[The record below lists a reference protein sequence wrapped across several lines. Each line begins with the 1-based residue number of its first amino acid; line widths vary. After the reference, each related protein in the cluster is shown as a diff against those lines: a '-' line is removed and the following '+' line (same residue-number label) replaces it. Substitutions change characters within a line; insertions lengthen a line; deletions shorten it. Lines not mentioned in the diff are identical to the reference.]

1 MAVKKKR
8 KFVQRLQ
15 HIVRFDVGFDARNEH
30 RNTSKPLIN
39 FVQAGSISDK
49 KLLVGDLI
57 LSINNIEIK
66 TIGDLD
72 FETNKID
79 WGNEVLFEVK
89 RSNKIEKVKI
99 KTISFHNFQKNSI
112 NWPCHVKVK
121 NNLVLIEKNAFEY
134 PDFDN
139 SVEDGDILLSID
151 SEKISSEFDFGKI
164 TSKYKP
170 GNNVEF
176 KIKKKQLG
184 EIKVKLKL
192 INAVQAVA
200 ISKKSIDDHYLKKA
214 GSLLFKEWVLT
225 DYGRNHDDWNK
236 RKEDIMKLET
246 IAERFSDARYTYN
259 SDYIKDWKNKDA
271 KLLTSL
277 LKPEYKDINF
287 KLNFFS
293 LIFNSKII
301 SKLRSLNLKKE
312 CCYSYI
318 LTGKAV
324 GGDWV
329 KDVPANIKNFEKLIS
344 VKDKKKEVFVDE
356 ISEASLNFFFNEMVD
371 KKKNIFIKYESD
383 KKFWKF
389 SNKKKAELS
398 TESARGFAD
407 IAKNLEY
414 WFESKYKFNKA
425 KVKLAVDDFCK
436 SFFLEYPDFNIER
449 IKEIKKLDL
458 QDEPE
463 DDGYDYDSDY
473 QDKIYISTSVNKKK
487 IAGKESFVV
496 KLNNLPNEEEIENHI
511 IRGQKIYLKI
521 YIYDVTD
528 LDEDK
533 YFKTLD
539 NGEDTEQYFLNNSH
553 VVKTED
559 LSWSEG
565 NGILVQT
572 KELESYGSH
581 PSELAFPYSKLQI
594 PKYGKRKLSFRTFIC
609 TDNQK
614 FDENN
619 GRFISNDK
627 PNFRAEEYFLDSY
640 SDGFDEY
647 NDYTDIL
654 SYSSSEIEVEYKQ
667 PGYLEINRRKYNDL
681 KIALSL
687 ALNQDDKNNQKAN
700 LEKIKDSVRYGD
712 YASVKYGD
720 YAVEGK
726 IHKILSLKR
735 NYEKSLNE
743 KLNLDNILKD
753 LKKNSVIHERYEI
766 IDFLLNLATQ
776 DETFNSKENK
786 FIDKVSK
793 ELELNKEKYQEI
805 KKQKTSSVKFVD
817 FGEGVE
823 ESVFGIDKDMTK
835 DEKLKILRKEY
846 SRWNALTN
854 NTDKMIR
861 ERAKEMRD
869 LAASLRSQY
878 NK

>member
-1 MAVKKKR
+1 MAVKKKK

-15 HIVRFDVGFDARNEH
+15 HIVRFDIGFDARNDQ
-30 RNTSKPLIN
+30 RDISKPLIN
-39 FVQAGSISDK
+39 YVQAGSISDK

-89 RSNKIEKVKI
+89 RSNKIQKVKI
-99 KTISFHNFQKNSI
+99 KTISFQSFQKNNV

-121 NNLVLIEKNAFEY
+121 SNLVLIEKNAFEY

-151 SEKISSEFDFGKI
+151 SEKISSEFDFGKV

-176 KIKKKQLG
+176 KIKKKELG

-192 INAVQAVA
+192 INAAQTVA
-200 ISKKSIDDHYLKKA
+200 ISKKSCDDHYLKKSS
-214 GSLLFKEWVLT
+214 SLLFKEWVLT

-236 RKEDIMKLET
+236 RREDIMKLET
-246 IAERFSDARYTYN
+246 IAERFSDSRHTYN

-324 GGDWV
+324 GGDWD
-329 KDVPANIKNFEKLIS
+329 KDVPANIKNFQKLIS
-344 VKDKKKEVFVDE
+344 VKDKIKEVFVDE

-371 KKKNIFIKYESD
+371 KKKNIFIKYDSD

-398 TESARGFAD
+398 TVSALGFAD
-407 IAKNLEY
+407 IATNLEY

-436 SFFLEYPDFNIER
+436 SFFLEYPNFNLER
-449 IKEIKKLDL
+449 IKEIEKMDL

-463 DDGYDYDSDY
+463 YDEDDYGSDY
-473 QDKIYISTSVNKKK
+473 QDKIYISTSVSKKK

-496 KLNNLPNEEEIENHI
+496 KLNDLPTDEKIENHTV
-511 IRGQKIYLKI
+511 GGKKIYLKI
-521 YIYDVTD
+521 YVYDVTD

-533 YFKTLD
+533 YFKIQD
-539 NGEDTEQYFLNNSH
+539 NGEDTGQYFLNNCH

-565 NGILVQT
+565 NEILVQT
-572 KELESYGSH
+572 KELGSSGYH
-581 PSELAFPYSKLQI
+581 PSEIAFPYSKLQL

-609 TDNQK
+609 TEDQK

-619 GRFISNDK
+619 GRFITYDN
-627 PNFRAEEYFLDSY
+627 PTFRAEEYFLDSY
-640 SDGFDEY
+640 SEGFDEY

-712 YASVKYGD
+712 FT
-720 YAVEGK
+720 VEGN
-726 IHKILSLKR
+726 IHKILSLKK

-817 FGEGVE
+817 FGEEVE
-823 ESVFGIDKDMTK
+823 ESVFGINKDMTK

-869 LAASLRSQY
+869 LAANLRSQY

>member
-1 MAVKKKR
+1 MAVKKKK
-8 KFVQRLQ
+8 KFKQRLQ
-15 HIVRFDVGFDARNEH
+15 HSVRFDIAFDAWNEF
-30 RNTSKPLIN
+30 RDTSKPLIN

-49 KLLVGDLI
+49 KFLVGDLI
-57 LSINNIEIK
+57 LSINNTKIK

-72 FETNKID
+72 FEVNKID
-79 WGNEVLFEVK
+79 WGDEVLFEVK
-89 RSNKIEKVKI
+89 RLDKIEKVKI
-99 KTISFHNFQKNSI
+99 ETISIESYHKNHVA
-112 NWPCHVKVK
+112 WPCHIKVK
-121 NNLVLIEKNAFEY
+121 NNLVSIEKQAFEY
-134 PDFDN
+134 PDFDV
-139 SVEDGDILLSID
+139 SVENGDNLISID
-151 SEKISSEFDFGKI
+151 SKKISSEFDFGRV

-176 KIKKKQLG
+176 KIKKKDKSK
-184 EIKVKLKL
+184 EIKIKIKL
-192 INAVQAVA
+192 INAVKA
-200 ISKKSIDDHYLKKA
+200 IAMSKKSCDDHYLKKA
-214 GSLLFKEWVLT
+214 SSLLFKEWVLT
-225 DYGRNHDDWNK
+225 DYGANHEDWNK
-236 RKEDIMKLET
+236 RREDIMKLET

-329 KDVPANIKNFEKLIS
+329 KDVPANIKNFQKLIS

-398 TESARGFAD
+398 TKSALGFAD
-407 IAKNLEY
+407 IATNLEY

-436 SFFLEYPDFNIER
+436 SFFLEYPDFNLER
-449 IKEIKKLDL
+449 IKEIEKMDL

-463 DDGYDYDSDY
+463 YNEDDYDNRIGN
-473 QDKIYISTSVNKKK
+473 KIYISTSVSKKK
-487 IAGKESFVV
+487 ISGKESFVV
-496 KLNNLPNEEEIENHI
+496 KLNNLPNEDEIEDYI
-511 IRGQKIYLKI
+511 IGGQKIYLKI
-521 YIYDVTD
+521 YVYDVTD
-528 LDEDK
+528 LDENK
-533 YFKTLD
+533 YFKIQD
-539 NGEDTEQYFLNNSH
+539 NGEDTSQYFLNNCH
-553 VVKTED
+553 IVKTED

-572 KELESYGSH
+572 KELGSSNYH
-581 PSELAFPYSKLQI
+581 PSELAFPYSKLQL

-619 GRFISNDK
+619 GRFISYNS
-627 PNFRAEEYFLDSY
+627 PTYRAEEYFLDSY
-640 SDGFDEY
+640 IEGFDEY
-647 NDYTDIL
+647 DDYTDIL

-712 YASVKYGD
+712 FT
-720 YAVEGK
+720 VEGN
-726 IHKILSLKR
+726 IHKILSLKK
-735 NYEKSLNE
+735 NYEKSLNK
-743 KLNLDNILKD
+743 KLNLDDILKN

-766 IDFLLNLATQ
+766 IDFLLNLATK

-793 ELELNKEKYQEI
+793 ELELNKDKYQEI

-817 FGEGVE
+817 FGEEVE
-823 ESVFGIDKDMTK
+823 ESVFGINKDMTK

-869 LAASLRSQY
+869 LAANLRSQY

>member
-1 MAVKKKR
+1 MAVKKKKR
-8 KFVQRLQ
+8 FIQRLQ
-15 HIVRFDVGFDARNEH
+15 HIVRFDIGFDAKNEH
-30 RNTSKPLIN
+30 RSTSKPLIN

-57 LSINNIEIK
+57 LSINNANIK

-79 WGNEVLFEVK
+79 WGDVVLFEVK

-99 KTISFHNFQKNSI
+99 KTISFQSFQKKTV
-112 NWPCHVKVK
+112 NWPCHVKVE

-139 SVEDGDILLSID
+139 SVENGDILLSIN
-151 SEKISSEFDFGKI
+151 SEKISSELDFGRV

-176 KIKKKQLG
+176 KIKKKELG
-184 EIKVKLKL
+184 EIKVKVKL
-192 INAVQAVA
+192 INFVQAVA
-200 ISKKSIDDHYLKKA
+200 ISKKSCDDSWLKKA
-214 GSLLFKEWVLT
+214 SSLLFKEWVLT

-236 RKEDIMKLET
+236 RREEIMQLET
-246 IAERFSDARYTYN
+246 IAERFSDST
-259 SDYIKDWKNKDA
+259 DYIKNWKNKDA

-301 SKLRSLNLKKE
+301 SKLSNLNLKKE

-318 LTGKAV
+318 LTGKV
-324 GGDWV
+324 IGGDWD
-329 KDVPANIKNFEKLIS
+329 KDVPANIKNFKKLIS
-344 VKDKKKEVFVDE
+344 VKDKKKELFVDE
-356 ISEASLNFFFNEMVD
+356 ISETSLNFFFNEMVD
-371 KKKNIFIKYESD
+371 KKKTIFIKYESD

-398 TESARGFAD
+398 TKFSIGFED
-407 IAKNLEY
+407 IATNLGY

-425 KVKLAVDDFCK
+425 KIKLAVDDFCK
-436 SFFLEYPDFNIER
+436 SFFLEYPDFNLER
-449 IKEIKKLDL
+449 IKEIEKMDL

-463 DDGYDYDSDY
+463 YDEDDYNSDY
-473 QDKIYISTSVNKKK
+473 QGKIYISTSVSKKK

-496 KLNNLPNEEEIENHI
+496 KLNNLPTDEEIEDHTV
-511 IRGQKIYLKI
+511 GGKKIYLKI
-521 YIYDVTD
+521 YVYDVTD

-533 YFKTLD
+533 FFKIQD
-539 NGEDTEQYFLNNSH
+539 NGEDTGQYFLNNCH

-572 KELESYGSH
+572 TELETYGMKQL
-581 PSELAFPYSKLQI
+581 SELAFPYSKLQL

-609 TDNQK
+609 TEDQK

-619 GRFISNDK
+619 GRFITYDN
-627 PNFRAEEYFLDSY
+627 PNFRAEEYFLESY
-640 SDGFDEY
+640 SEGFDEY

-687 ALNQDDKNNQKAN
+687 ALNQDDKNNQKTN

-712 YASVKYGD
+712 FT
-720 YAVEGK
+720 VEGN
-726 IHKILSLKR
+726 IHKILSLKK
-735 NYEKSLNE
+735 NYEKSLDE

-786 FIDKVSK
+786 FIDKVSQ

-817 FGEGVE
+817 FGEEVG
-823 ESVFGIDKDMTK
+823 ESVFGINKDMTK

-854 NTDKMIR
+854 NSDKMIR

-869 LAASLRSQY
+869 LAANLRSQY

>member
-1 MAVKKKR
+1 MAVKKKK

-15 HIVRFDVGFDARNEH
+15 HIVRFDIGFDARNSQ
-30 RNTSKPLIN
+30 RDISKPLIN

-99 KTISFHNFQKNSI
+99 KTISFQNFQKNNVS
-112 NWPCHVKVK
+112 WPCHVRVK

-176 KIKKKQLG
+176 KIKKKELG

-192 INAVQAVA
+192 INSVQAVA
-200 ISKKSIDDHYLKKA
+200 ISKKSCDDSWLKKA
-214 GSLLFKEWVLT
+214 SSLLFKEWVLT
-225 DYGRNHDDWNK
+225 DYGRNHNDWNK
-236 RKEDIMKLET
+236 RREDIMKLET
-246 IAERFSDARYTYN
+246 IAERFSDSRHSYN

-324 GGDWV
+324 GGDWD
-329 KDVPANIKNFEKLIS
+329 KDVPANIKNFQKLIS

-356 ISEASLNFFFNEMVD
+356 ISAASLNFFFNEMVD

-398 TESARGFAD
+398 TKSALGFAD
-407 IAKNLEY
+407 IATNLEY

-436 SFFLEYPDFNIER
+436 SFFLEYPDFNLER
-449 IKEIKKLDL
+449 IEEIKKMDL
-458 QDEPE
+458 QDAPEYDE
-463 DDGYDYDSDY
+463 DDYNSDY
-473 QDKIYISTSVNKKK
+473 QDKIYVSTSVSKKK

-496 KLNNLPNEEEIENHI
+496 KLNNLPTDEEIENHTV
-511 IRGQKIYLKI
+511 GGKKIYLKI
-521 YIYDVTD
+521 YVYDVTD

-533 YFKTLD
+533 YFKIQD
-539 NGEDTEQYFLNNSH
+539 NGEDTGQYFLNNCH

-572 KELESYGSH
+572 TELETYGMTQL
-581 PSELAFPYSKLQI
+581 SELAFPYSKLQL

-609 TDNQK
+609 NENQK

-619 GRFISNDK
+619 GRFISYDN
-627 PNFRAEEYFLDSY
+627 PSFRAEEYFLESY
-640 SDGFDEY
+640 SEGFDEY
-647 NDYTDIL
+647 NDYPDIL

-712 YASVKYGD
+712 FT
-720 YAVEGK
+720 VEGN
-726 IHKILSLKR
+726 IHKILSLKK

-766 IDFLLNLATQ
+766 IDFLLNLATR

-817 FGEGVE
+817 FGEEVE
-823 ESVFGIDKDMTK
+823 ESVFGINKDMTK

-869 LAASLRSQY
+869 LAANLRSQY

>member
-1 MAVKKKR
+1 MAVKKKK
-8 KFVQRLQ
+8 KFKQRLQ
-15 HIVRFDVGFDARNEH
+15 HGVRFDIAFDAWNEF
-30 RNTSKPLIN
+30 RDTSKPLIN
-39 FVQAGSISDK
+39 FIQAGSISDK
-49 KLLVGDLI
+49 KFLVGDLI
-57 LSINNIEIK
+57 LSINNTKIK
-66 TIGDLD
+66 TVGDLD
-72 FETNKID
+72 FEVNKID
-79 WGNEVLFEVK
+79 WGDEVSFEVK
-89 RSNKIEKVKI
+89 RLDKIEKVKI
-99 KTISFHNFQKNSI
+99 KTISIESYHKNHV

-121 NNLVLIEKNAFEY
+121 NNLVSIEKQAFEY
-134 PDFDN
+134 PDFDG
-139 SVEDGDILLSID
+139 SVENGDILISID
-151 SEKISSEFDFGKI
+151 SEKISSEFDFGRV

-176 KIKKKQLG
+176 KIKKKDKSK
-184 EIKVKLKL
+184 EIKIKIKL
-192 INAVQAVA
+192 INAVKA
-200 ISKKSIDDHYLKKA
+200 IAMSKKSCDDHYLKKA

-225 DYGRNHDDWNK
+225 DYGANHEDWNK
-236 RKEDIMKLET
+236 RREDIMKLET
-246 IAERFSDARYTYN
+246 IAERFSDARHTYN

-324 GGDWV
+324 GGDWD
-329 KDVPANIKNFEKLIS
+329 KDVPANVKNFQKLIS

-398 TESARGFAD
+398 TISALGFAD
-407 IAKNLEY
+407 IATNLEY

-436 SFFLEYPDFNIER
+436 SFFLEYPDFNLER
-449 IKEIKKLDL
+449 IEEIKKMDL
-458 QDEPE
+458 QDAPEYDE
-463 DDGYDYDSDY
+463 DDYSSDY
-473 QDKIYISTSVNKKK
+473 QDKIYVSTSVSKKK
-487 IAGKESFVV
+487 ISGKESFVV
-496 KLNNLPNEEEIENHI
+496 KLNNLPTDEEIENHTV
-511 IRGQKIYLKI
+511 GGKKIYLKI
-521 YIYDVTD
+521 YVYDVTD

-533 YFKTLD
+533 YFKIQD
-539 NGEDTEQYFLNNSH
+539 NGEDTGQYFLNNCH

-572 KELESYGSH
+572 TELETYGMTQL
-581 PSELAFPYSKLQI
+581 SELAFPYSKLQL

-609 TDNQK
+609 NENQK

-619 GRFISNDK
+619 GRFISYDN
-627 PNFRAEEYFLDSY
+627 PSFRAEEYFLESY
-640 SDGFDEY
+640 SEGFDEY
-647 NDYTDIL
+647 NDYPDIL

-712 YASVKYGD
+712 FT
-720 YAVEGK
+720 VEGN
-726 IHKILSLKR
+726 IHKILSLKK

-817 FGEGVE
+817 FGEEVE
-823 ESVFGIDKDMTK
+823 ESVFGINKDMTK

-869 LAASLRSQY
+869 LAANLRSQY

>member
-1 MAVKKKR
+1 MAVKKKK
-8 KFVQRLQ
+8 KFKQRLQ
-15 HIVRFDVGFDARNEH
+15 HSVRFDIAFDAWNEF
-30 RNTSKPLIN
+30 RDTSKPLIN

-49 KLLVGDLI
+49 KFLVGDLI
-57 LSINNIEIK
+57 LSINNTKIK

-72 FETNKID
+72 FEVNKID
-79 WGNEVLFEVK
+79 WGDEVLFEVK
-89 RSNKIEKVKI
+89 RLDKIEKVKI
-99 KTISFHNFQKNSI
+99 ETISIESYHKNHVA
-112 NWPCHVKVK
+112 WPCHIKVK
-121 NNLVLIEKNAFEY
+121 NNLVSIEKQAFEY
-134 PDFDN
+134 PDFDV
-139 SVEDGDILLSID
+139 SVENGDNLISID
-151 SEKISSEFDFGKI
+151 SKKISSEFDFGRV

-176 KIKKKQLG
+176 KIKKKDKSK
-184 EIKVKLKL
+184 EIKIKIKL
-192 INAVQAVA
+192 INAVKA
-200 ISKKSIDDHYLKKA
+200 IAMSKKSCDDHYLKKA
-214 GSLLFKEWVLT
+214 SSLLFKEWVLT
-225 DYGRNHDDWNK
+225 DYGANHEDWNK
-236 RKEDIMKLET
+236 RREDIMKLET

-301 SKLRSLNLKKE
+301 SKLRSLNLTKE

-329 KDVPANIKNFEKLIS
+329 KDVPANIKNFQKLIS

-398 TESARGFAD
+398 TKSALGFAD
-407 IAKNLEY
+407 IATNLEY

-436 SFFLEYPDFNIER
+436 SFFLEYPDFNLER
-449 IKEIKKLDL
+449 IKEIEKMDL

-463 DDGYDYDSDY
+463 YNEDDYDNRIGN
-473 QDKIYISTSVNKKK
+473 KIYISTSVSKKK
-487 IAGKESFVV
+487 ISGKESFVV
-496 KLNNLPNEEEIENHI
+496 KLNNLPNEDEIEDYI
-511 IRGQKIYLKI
+511 IGGQKIYLKI
-521 YIYDVTD
+521 YVYDVTD
-528 LDEDK
+528 LDENK
-533 YFKTLD
+533 YFKIQD
-539 NGEDTEQYFLNNSH
+539 NGEDTSQYFLNNCH
-553 VVKTED
+553 IVKTED

-572 KELESYGSH
+572 KELGSSNYH
-581 PSELAFPYSKLQI
+581 PSELAFPYSKLQL

-619 GRFISNDK
+619 GRFISYNS
-627 PNFRAEEYFLDSY
+627 PTYRAEEYFLDSY
-640 SDGFDEY
+640 IEGFDEY
-647 NDYTDIL
+647 DDYTDIL

-712 YASVKYGD
+712 FT
-720 YAVEGK
+720 VEGN
-726 IHKILSLKR
+726 IHKILSLKK
-735 NYEKSLNE
+735 NYEKSLNK
-743 KLNLDNILKD
+743 KLNLDDILKN

-766 IDFLLNLATQ
+766 IDFLLNLATK

-793 ELELNKEKYQEI
+793 ELELNKGKYQEI

-817 FGEGVE
+817 FGEEVE
-823 ESVFGIDKDMTK
+823 ESVFGINKDMTK

-869 LAASLRSQY
+869 LAANLRSQY

>member
-1 MAVKKKR
+1 MAVKKKI
-8 KFVQRLQ
+8 KFVQRLR
-15 HIVRFDVGFDARNEH
+15 HVVRFDIAFDARND
-30 RNTSKPLIN
+30 RRKTSKPLIN
-39 FVQAGSISDK
+39 FVQSGSISDK
-49 KLLVGDLI
+49 KFLVGDLI
-57 LSINNIEIK
+57 LSINNTKVK
-66 TIGDLD
+66 TIRDLD
-72 FETNKID
+72 FEVNKID
-79 WGNEVLFEVK
+79 WGDEVFFEVK
-89 RSNKIEKVKI
+89 RLNKIEKVKI
-99 KTISFHNFQKNSI
+99 KTISIENYIKNHVVF
-112 NWPCHVKVK
+112 PCHINVK
-121 NNLVLIEKNAFEY
+121 NNLVLITEKRVEY
-134 PDFDN
+134 PNFD
-139 SVEDGDILLSID
+139 SVVEDGDILISID
-151 SEKISSEFDFGKI
+151 SKKISSSFDFGKV

-176 KIKKKQLG
+176 KIKKKNKS
-184 EIKVKLKL
+184 KVITIKLKL
-192 INAVQAVA
+192 INFVKA
-200 ISKKSIDDHYLKKA
+200 IANSKKACDDHYHKKA
-214 GSLLFKEWVLT
+214 GSLLFKEWVLA
-225 DYGRNHDDWNK
+225 DYGSNHEDWNK
-236 RKEDIMKLET
+236 RRDEIWQLET
-246 IAERFSDARYTYN
+246 IAERFSDARHTIN

-271 KLLTSL
+271 KLITKL

-301 SKLRSLNLKKE
+301 SKLKSLNSKE
-312 CCYSYI
+312 DCCYSYI
-318 LTGKAV
+318 LTGKVIGAN
-324 GGDWV
+324 WE
-329 KDVPANIKNFEKLIS
+329 KDVPENIKSFKKLIS
-344 VKDKKKEVFVDE
+344 VKDKKKELFVDE
-356 ISEASLNFFFNEMVD
+356 ISETSLNFFFNEMVE
-371 KKKNIFIKYESD
+371 KKKNFFIKYKGDFKMLAFSS
-383 KKFWKF
+383 KKQ
-389 SNKKKAELS
+389 AELS
-398 TESARGFAD
+398 AKYANGFQD
-407 IAKNLEY
+407 IATNLGY
-414 WFESKYKFNKA
+414 WLESKHKFNKA
-425 KVKLAVDDFCK
+425 EIKLAVDDFCK

-473 QDKIYISTSVNKKK
+473 QDKIYISTSVSKKK
-487 IAGKESFVV
+487 ISGKESFVV
-496 KLNNLPNEEEIENHI
+496 KLNDLPNEEEIENYI
-511 IRGQKIYLKI
+511 IGGQKIYLKI
-521 YIYDVTD
+521 YVYDVTD

-533 YFKTLD
+533 YFKIQD
-539 NGEDTEQYFLNNSH
+539 NGEDKGQYFLNNCH

-572 KELESYGSH
+572 KELGSSGYH
-581 PSELAFPYSKLQI
+581 PSELAFPYSKLQL

-619 GRFISNDK
+619 GRFISYDN
-627 PNFRAEEYFLDSY
+627 PTFRAEEYFLDSY
-640 SDGFDEY
+640 SEGFDEY
-647 NDYTDIL
+647 GDYTDIL

-700 LEKIKDSVRYGD
+700 LKKIKDSV
-712 YASVKYGD
+712 KYGD
-720 YAVEGK
+720 FTVEGN

-766 IDFLLNLATQ
+766 IDFLLNLATE

-817 FGEGVE
+817 FGEEVE

-835 DEKLKILRKEY
+835 NEKLKILRKEY

-869 LAASLRSQY
+869 LAANLRSQY

>member
-1 MAVKKKR
+1 MALKKKK

-15 HIVRFDVGFDARNEH
+15 HRVRFDIAFDARNEH
-30 RNTSKPLIN
+30 RDTSKPLIN
-39 FVQAGSISDK
+39 YVQAGSISDK
-49 KLLVGDLI
+49 KFLVGDLI
-57 LSINNIEIK
+57 LSVNNIEIK

-79 WGNEVLFEVK
+79 WGDEVLFEVK

-99 KTISFHNFQKNSI
+99 KTLTFENFKTKSVT
-112 NWPCHVKVK
+112 WPCGVEVK
-121 NNLVLIEKNAFEY
+121 NNLVLIKKNAFEY
-134 PDFDN
+134 PDFDK

-170 GNNVEF
+170 GNNIEF
-176 KIKKKQLG
+176 KIKKKELG

-192 INAVQAVA
+192 INFAKSVA
-200 ISKKSIDDHYLKKA
+200 INKKSCDDAWLKKSS
-214 GSLLFKEWVLT
+214 SLLFKEWVLC
-225 DYGRNHDDWNK
+225 DYGYNHKDWGK
-236 RKEDIMKLET
+236 RREDILKLET
-246 IAERFSDARYTYN
+246 IAERFSDST
-259 SDYIKDWKNKDA
+259 DYIINWKKKDA

-324 GGDWV
+324 GGDWD
-329 KDVPANIKNFEKLIS
+329 KDVAANIKNFQKLIS

-356 ISEASLNFFFNEMVD
+356 ISEVSLNFFFNEMVD

-389 SNKKKAELS
+389 SNIKKAELS
-398 TESARGFAD
+398 TALSIGFED
-407 IAKNLEY
+407 IATNLGF
-414 WFESKYKFNKA
+414 WFEWKYKFNKA
-425 KVKLAVDDFCK
+425 KVKLAVNDFCK
-436 SFFLEYPDFNIER
+436 SFFLEYPDFNLER
-449 IKEIKKLDL
+449 IKEIEKMDL

-463 DDGYDYDSDY
+463 YDEDDYNNRIG
-473 QDKIYISTSVNKKK
+473 DKIYISTSVNKKK
-487 IAGKESFVV
+487 ISGKESFVV
-496 KLNNLPNEEEIENHI
+496 KLNDLPNEEEIENYI
-511 IRGQKIYLKI
+511 IGGQKIYLKI
-521 YIYDVTD
+521 YVYDVTD
-528 LDEDK
+528 LNEDK
-533 YFKTLD
+533 YFKIQD
-539 NGEDTEQYFLNNSH
+539 NGEDTEQYFLNNCH

-572 KELESYGSH
+572 KELGSSGYH
-581 PSELAFPYSKLQI
+581 PSELAFPYSKLQL

-619 GRFISNDK
+619 GRFISYDN
-627 PNFRAEEYFLDSY
+627 PTFRAEEYFLDSY
-640 SDGFDEY
+640 SEGFDEY

-712 YASVKYGD
+712 FT
-720 YAVEGK
+720 VEGN
-726 IHKILSLKR
+726 IHKILSLKK

-766 IDFLLNLATQ
+766 IDFLLNLAIK

-793 ELELNKEKYQEI
+793 ELELNKGKYQEI

-817 FGEGVE
+817 FGEEAE
-823 ESVFGIDKDMTK
+823 ESVFGINKDMTK

-869 LAASLRSQY
+869 LAANLRSQY

>member
-1 MAVKKKR
+1 MAVKKKK

-15 HIVRFDVGFDARNEH
+15 HIVRFDIGFDARNSQ
-30 RNTSKPLIN
+30 RDISKPLIN

-57 LSINNIEIK
+57 LSINNIKVK

-99 KTISFHNFQKNSI
+99 KTISFQNFQKNNV
-112 NWPCHVKVK
+112 NWPCHVRVK

-176 KIKKKQLG
+176 KIKKKELG

-192 INAVQAVA
+192 INSVQAVA
-200 ISKKSIDDHYLKKA
+200 ISKKSCDDSWLKKA
-214 GSLLFKEWVLT
+214 SSLLFKEWVLT
-225 DYGRNHDDWNK
+225 DYGRNHNDWNK
-236 RKEDIMKLET
+236 RREDIMKLET
-246 IAERFSDARYTYN
+246 IAERFSDARHTYN

-301 SKLRSLNLKKE
+301 SKLRSLNLTKD
-312 CCYSYI
+312 CCYSHI

-324 GGDWV
+324 GGDWD
-329 KDVPANIKNFEKLIS
+329 KDVPANIKNFQKLIS

-398 TESARGFAD
+398 TISALGFAD
-407 IAKNLEY
+407 IATNLEY

-436 SFFLEYPDFNIER
+436 SFFLEYPDFNLER
-449 IKEIKKLDL
+449 IEEIKKMDL
-458 QDEPE
+458 QDAPEYDE
-463 DDGYDYDSDY
+463 DDYNSDY
-473 QDKIYISTSVNKKK
+473 QDKIYVSTSVSKKK

-496 KLNNLPNEEEIENHI
+496 KLNNLPTDEEIENHTV
-511 IRGQKIYLKI
+511 GGKKIYLKI
-521 YIYDVTD
+521 YVYDVTD

-533 YFKTLD
+533 YFKIQD
-539 NGEDTEQYFLNNSH
+539 NGEDTGQYFLNNCH

-572 KELESYGSH
+572 TELETYGMTQL
-581 PSELAFPYSKLQI
+581 SELAFPYSKLQL

-609 TDNQK
+609 NENQK

-619 GRFISNDK
+619 GRFISYDN
-627 PNFRAEEYFLDSY
+627 PSFRAEEYFLESY
-640 SDGFDEY
+640 SEGFDEY
-647 NDYTDIL
+647 NDYPDIL

-712 YASVKYGD
+712 FT
-720 YAVEGK
+720 VEGN
-726 IHKILSLKR
+726 IHKILSLKK

-817 FGEGVE
+817 FGDEVE
-823 ESVFGIDKDMTK
+823 ESVFGINKDMTK

-869 LAASLRSQY
+869 LAANLRSQY

>member
-1 MAVKKKR
+1 MAVKKKK

-15 HIVRFDVGFDARNEH
+15 HIVRFDIGFDARNEH
-30 RNTSKPLIN
+30 RDTSKPLIN

-49 KLLVGDLI
+49 KLLIGDLI
-57 LSINNIEIK
+57 LSINNIETK

-79 WGNEVLFEVK
+79 WGDEVLFEVK

-99 KTISFHNFQKNSI
+99 KTLTFKNFKTKSAQ
-112 NWPCHVKVK
+112 WPCHVKVK
-121 NNLVLIEKNAFEY
+121 NDLALIEKNAFEY
-134 PDFDN
+134 PNFDS

-176 KIKKKQLG
+176 KIKKKELG

-192 INAVQAVA
+192 INFEQAIA
-200 ISKKSIDDHYLKKA
+200 ISKKSCDDSYLKKSS
-214 GSLLFKEWVLT
+214 SLLFKEWVLC
-225 DYGRNHDDWNK
+225 DFGRNHKDWNK
-236 RKEDIMKLET
+236 RREDIMKLET
-246 IAERFSDARYTYN
+246 IAERFSDARYTEN
-259 SDYIKDWKNKDA
+259 SDYIKDWKNKDV

-301 SKLRSLNLKKE
+301 SKLKNLNTKKD
-312 CCYSYI
+312 CCYSFI
-318 LTGKAV
+318 LSGVVPGA
-324 GGDWV
+324 DWD
-329 KDVPANIKNFEKLIS
+329 KDVPKNIKNFEKLIS
-344 VKDKKKEVFVDE
+344 VKDKKKELLVDE
-356 ISEASLNFFFNEMVD
+356 ISETSLNFFFNEMID
-371 KKKNIFIKYESD
+371 KQKYIKIKYQSKEKLFFIKKQ
-383 KKFWKF
+383 KKRH
-389 SNKKKAELS
+389 AELS
-398 TESARGFAD
+398 TTSSSNGFEEISSYLAH
-407 IAKNLEY
+407 
-414 WFESKYKFNKA
+414 WFEKKYKFNKA

-436 SFFLEYPDFNIER
+436 SFFLEYPNFNLER
-449 IKEIKKLDL
+449 IKEIEKMDL

-463 DDGYDYDSDY
+463 YDEDDYGSDY
-473 QDKIYISTSVNKKK
+473 QGKIYISTSVSKKK
-487 IAGKESFVV
+487 VAGKESFVV
-496 KLNNLPNEEEIENHI
+496 KLNNLPTDEEIWDRVFGEKKVYI
-511 IRGQKIYLKI
+511 KI

-533 YFKTLD
+533 YNKIQD
-539 NGEDTEQYFLNNSH
+539 NGEDTGQYFLNNCH

-565 NGILVQT
+565 NGILVQAT
-572 KELESYGSH
+572 ELKPTELK
-581 PSELAFPYSKLQI
+581 PTELAFPYSKLQL

-609 TDNQK
+609 TEDQK

-619 GRFISNDK
+619 GRFIYYDS
-627 PNFRAEEYFLDSY
+627 PTFRAEEYFIDSY
-640 SDGFDEY
+640 SEGFDEY
-647 NDYTDIL
+647 SDYTDIL

-700 LEKIKDSVRYGD
+700 LEKIKNSVRYGD
-712 YASVKYGD
+712 YT
-720 YAVEGK
+720 VEGN
-726 IHKILSLKR
+726 IHKILSLKK
-735 NYEKSLNE
+735 NYDKSLNE
-743 KLNLDNILKD
+743 KLNLDDILKD

-766 IDFLLNLATQ
+766 IDFLLNLATK

-786 FIDKVSK
+786 FVDKVSK

-817 FGEGVE
+817 FGEEVE
-823 ESVFGIDKDMTK
+823 ESVFGINKDMTK

-869 LAASLRSQY
+869 LAANLRSQY

>member
-1 MAVKKKR
+1 MAVKKKK

-15 HIVRFDVGFDARNEH
+15 HIVRFDIGFDARNDQ
-30 RNTSKPLIN
+30 RDISKPLIN
-39 FVQAGSISDK
+39 YVQAGSISDK

-89 RSNKIEKVKI
+89 RSNKIQKVKI
-99 KTISFHNFQKNSI
+99 KTISFQSFQKNNV

-121 NNLVLIEKNAFEY
+121 SNLVLIEKNAFEY

-151 SEKISSEFDFGKI
+151 SEKISSEFDFGKV

-176 KIKKKQLG
+176 KIKKKELG

-192 INAVQAVA
+192 INAAQTVA
-200 ISKKSIDDHYLKKA
+200 ISKKSCDDHYLKKSS
-214 GSLLFKEWVLT
+214 SLLFKEWVLT

-236 RKEDIMKLET
+236 RREDIMKLET
-246 IAERFSDARYTYN
+246 IAERFSDSRHTYN

-324 GGDWV
+324 GGDWD
-329 KDVPANIKNFEKLIS
+329 KDVPANIKNFQKLIS
-344 VKDKKKEVFVDE
+344 VKDKIKEVFVDE

-371 KKKNIFIKYESD
+371 KKKNIFIKYDSD

-398 TESARGFAD
+398 TVSALGFAD
-407 IAKNLEY
+407 IATNLEY

-436 SFFLEYPDFNIER
+436 SFFLEYPDFNLER
-449 IKEIKKLDL
+449 IKEIKKMDL

-463 DDGYDYDSDY
+463 YDEDDYGSDY
-473 QDKIYISTSVNKKK
+473 QDKIYISTSVSKKK

-496 KLNNLPNEEEIENHI
+496 KLNDLPTDEKIENHTV
-511 IRGQKIYLKI
+511 GGKKIYLKI
-521 YIYDVTD
+521 YVYDVTD

-533 YFKTLD
+533 YFKIQD
-539 NGEDTEQYFLNNSH
+539 NGEDTGQYFLNNCH

-565 NGILVQT
+565 NEILVQT
-572 KELESYGSH
+572 KELGSSGYH
-581 PSELAFPYSKLQI
+581 PSELAFPYSKLQL

-609 TDNQK
+609 TEDQK

-619 GRFISNDK
+619 GRFITYDN
-627 PNFRAEEYFLDSY
+627 PTFRAEEYFLDSY
-640 SDGFDEY
+640 SEGFDEY

-712 YASVKYGD
+712 FT
-720 YAVEGK
+720 VEGN
-726 IHKILSLKR
+726 IHKILSLKK

-817 FGEGVE
+817 FGEEVE
-823 ESVFGIDKDMTK
+823 ESVFGINKDMTK

-869 LAASLRSQY
+869 LAANLRSQY

>member
-1 MAVKKKR
+1 VAVKKKK
-8 KFVQRLQ
+8 KFKQRLQ
-15 HIVRFDVGFDARNEH
+15 HSVRFDIAFDAWNEN
-30 RNTSKPLIN
+30 RDTSKPLIN

-49 KLLVGDLI
+49 KFLIGDLI
-57 LSINNIEIK
+57 LSINNTKIK
-66 TIGDLD
+66 TIDDLD
-72 FETNKID
+72 FEVNKID
-79 WGNEVLFEVK
+79 WGDEVLFEVK
-89 RSNKIEKVKI
+89 RLNKIEKVKI
-99 KTISFHNFQKNSI
+99 KTISIESYHKNHVT
-112 NWPCHVKVK
+112 WPCHVKVK
-121 NNLVLIEKNAFEY
+121 NNLVSIEKQAFEY
-134 PDFDN
+134 PNFDD
-139 SVEDGDILLSID
+139 SVESGDILISID
-151 SEKISSEFDFGKI
+151 SEKISSEFDFGRV

-176 KIKKKQLG
+176 KIKKKDKSK
-184 EIKVKLKL
+184 EIKIKIKL
-192 INAVQAVA
+192 INAVKA
-200 ISKKSIDDHYLKKA
+200 IARSKKSCDGHYLKKA

-225 DYGRNHDDWNK
+225 DYGANHEDWNK
-236 RKEDIMKLET
+236 RREDIMKLET
-246 IAERFSDARYTYN
+246 IAERFSDARHTYN
-259 SDYIKDWKNKDA
+259 SDYIKDWKNKDV

-301 SKLRSLNLKKE
+301 SKLKSLNLKKD

-318 LTGKAV
+318 LTGKVV
-324 GGDWV
+324 GGDWD
-329 KDVPANIKNFEKLIS
+329 KDIPANIKNFKKLIS
-344 VKDKKKEVFVDE
+344 VKDKKKELFADE

-371 KKKNIFIKYESD
+371 KKKNIFIKYKSD
-383 KKFWKF
+383 EKFWKF
-389 SNKKKAELS
+389 SNIKKTELS
-398 TESARGFAD
+398 TTLTSGFVD
-407 IAKNLEY
+407 IATNLEY

-436 SFFLEYPDFNIER
+436 SFFLEYPDFNLER
-449 IKEIKKLDL
+449 IKEIEKMDL
-458 QDEPE
+458 QDEPDYDE
-463 DDGYDYDSDY
+463 DDYSSDY
-473 QDKIYISTSVNKKK
+473 QDKIYISTSVSKKK
-487 IAGKESFVV
+487 VAGKESFVV
-496 KLNNLPNEEEIENHI
+496 KLNNLPTDEEIENHNV
-511 IRGQKIYLKI
+511 GGKKIYLKI
-521 YIYDVTD
+521 YVFDVTD
-528 LDEDK
+528 LDENK
-533 YFKTLD
+533 FFKIQD
-539 NGEDTEQYFLNNSH
+539 NGEDTGQYFLNNCH

-572 KELESYGSH
+572 TELETYGMKQL
-581 PSELAFPYSKLQI
+581 SELAFPYSKLQL

-609 TDNQK
+609 TEDQK

-619 GRFISNDK
+619 GRFITYDN
-627 PNFRAEEYFLDSY
+627 PTFRAEEYFLDSY
-640 SDGFDEY
+640 SEGFDEY

-667 PGYLEINRRKYNDL
+667 PGYLEINKRKYNDL

-687 ALNQDDKNNQKAN
+687 ALNQGDKNNQKAN
-700 LEKIKDSVRYGD
+700 LEKIKDSIRYGD
-712 YASVKYGD
+712 YT
-720 YAVEGK
+720 VEGN
-726 IHKILSLKR
+726 IHKILSLKK

-753 LKKNSVIHERYEI
+753 LKKNSLIHERYEI

-805 KKQKTSSVKFVD
+805 KKQKTSTVKFVD
-817 FGEGVE
+817 FGEEVE
-823 ESVFGIDKDMTK
+823 ESVFGINKDMTK

-869 LAASLRSQY
+869 LAANLRTQY

>member
-1 MAVKKKR
+1 MAVKKKK

-15 HIVRFDVGFDARNEH
+15 HIVRFDIGFDARNSQ
-30 RNTSKPLIN
+30 RDISKPLIN

-99 KTISFHNFQKNSI
+99 KTISFQNFQKNNV
-112 NWPCHVKVK
+112 NWPCHVRVK

-176 KIKKKQLG
+176 KIKKKELG

-192 INAVQAVA
+192 INSVQAVA
-200 ISKKSIDDHYLKKA
+200 ISKKSCDDSWLKKA
-214 GSLLFKEWVLT
+214 SSLLFKEWVLT

-236 RKEDIMKLET
+236 RREDIMKLET
-246 IAERFSDARYTYN
+246 IAERFSDARNTYN
-259 SDYIKDWKNKDA
+259 SDYIKDWKNKDV

-324 GGDWV
+324 GGDWD
-329 KDVPANIKNFEKLIS
+329 KDVPANIKNFQKLIS
-344 VKDKKKEVFVDE
+344 VKDKKKELFVDE

-398 TESARGFAD
+398 TKTAPDFAN
-407 IAKNLEY
+407 IATNLEY

-436 SFFLEYPDFNIER
+436 SFFLEYPDFNLER
-449 IKEIKKLDL
+449 IEEIKKMDL

-463 DDGYDYDSDY
+463 YDEDDYSSDY
-473 QDKIYISTSVNKKK
+473 QDKIYVSTSVSKKK

-496 KLNNLPNEEEIENHI
+496 KLNNLPTDEEIENHNV
-511 IRGQKIYLKI
+511 GEKIYLKI

-533 YFKTLD
+533 YFKIQD
-539 NGEDTEQYFLNNSH
+539 NGESTEQYFLNNCH

-572 KELESYGSH
+572 LELKPTELQ
-581 PSELAFPYSKLQI
+581 PTELAFPYSKLQL

-609 TDNQK
+609 TDIQK
-614 FDENN
+614 FDEDN
-619 GRFISNDK
+619 GRFITYGS
-627 PNFRAEEYFLDSY
+627 PTFRAEEYFLDSY
-640 SDGFDEY
+640 SEGFDEY
-647 NDYTDIL
+647 SDYTDIL

-712 YASVKYGD
+712 FT
-720 YAVEGK
+720 VEGN
-726 IHKILSLKR
+726 IHKILSLKK

-817 FGEGVE
+817 FGKEVE
-823 ESVFGIDKDMTK
+823 ESVFGINKDMTK

-869 LAASLRSQY
+869 LAANLRSQY

>member
-1 MAVKKKR
+1 VIKKK
-8 KFVQRLQ
+8 KIIKDPQRLK
-15 HIVRFDVGFDARNEH
+15 HKVRFDIELFQDPKNNE
-30 RNTSKPLIN
+30 I
-39 FVQAGSISDK
+39 
-49 KLLVGDLI
+49 KLLIVFIQKGGIADGKLLLGDKI
-57 LSINNIEIK
+57 KSINGVVVNNKEIEFDNEI
-66 TIGDLD
+66 
-72 FETNKID
+72 NKIN
-79 WGNEVLFEVK
+79 WGDEATFEVERK
-89 RSNKIEKVKI
+89 NKIQKIKI
-99 KTISFHNFQKNSI
+99 KTLSFENYKKTHTVWGIDIKEEKKQMVIKSYG
-112 NWPCHVKVK
+112 
-121 NNLVLIEKNAFEY
+121 IEYNYNDYIEQ
-134 PDFDN
+134 
-139 SVEDGDILLSID
+139 GDILLEINSVKINSIND
-151 SEKISSEFDFGKI
+151 LNEEK
-164 TSKYKP
+164 SKYKV
-170 GNNVEF
+170 GDTIEF
-176 KIKKKQLG
+176 KIKRKKISQ
-184 EIKVKLKL
+184 IKKFKIKL
-192 INAVQAVA
+192 INFKKA
-200 ISKKSIDDHYLKKA
+200 IELNKKSCDNYWIKKA
-214 GSLLFKEWVLT
+214 GSLMFKEWVDA
-225 DYGRNHDDWNK
+225 DYGYNHGDWVG
-236 RKEDIMKLET
+236 RREEILKLET
-246 IAERFSDARYTYN
+246 IAERFSDARHTYN

-301 SKLRSLNLKKE
+301 SKLRSLNLKKD

-324 GGDWV
+324 GGDWD
-329 KDVPANIKNFEKLIS
+329 KDVPANVKNFQKLIS

-398 TESARGFAD
+398 TISALGFAD
-407 IAKNLEY
+407 IATNLEY

-436 SFFLEYPDFNIER
+436 SFFLEYPDFNLER
-449 IKEIKKLDL
+449 IEEIKKMDL
-458 QDEPE
+458 QDAPEYDE
-463 DDGYDYDSDY
+463 DDYNSDY
-473 QDKIYISTSVNKKK
+473 QDKIYVSTSVSKKK

-496 KLNNLPNEEEIENHI
+496 KLNNLPTDEEIENHTV
-511 IRGQKIYLKI
+511 GGKKIYLKI
-521 YIYDVTD
+521 YVYDVTD

-533 YFKTLD
+533 YFKIQD
-539 NGEDTEQYFLNNSH
+539 NGEDTGQYFLNNCH

-572 KELESYGSH
+572 TELETYGMTQL
-581 PSELAFPYSKLQI
+581 SELAFPYSKLQL

-609 TDNQK
+609 NENQK

-619 GRFISNDK
+619 GRFISYDN
-627 PNFRAEEYFLDSY
+627 PSFRAEEYFLESY
-640 SDGFDEY
+640 SEGFDEY
-647 NDYTDIL
+647 NDYPDIL

-712 YASVKYGD
+712 FT
-720 YAVEGK
+720 VEGN
-726 IHKILSLKR
+726 IHKILSLKK

-817 FGEGVE
+817 FGDEVE
-823 ESVFGIDKDMTK
+823 ESVFGINKDMTK

-869 LAASLRSQY
+869 LAANLRSQY

>member
-1 MAVKKKR
+1 MAVKKKK

-15 HIVRFDVGFDARNEH
+15 HIVRFDIGFDARNDQ
-30 RNTSKPLIN
+30 RDISKPLIN

-99 KTISFHNFQKNSI
+99 KTISFQNFQKNNVS
-112 NWPCHVKVK
+112 WPCHVRVK

-176 KIKKKQLG
+176 KIKKKELG

-192 INAVQAVA
+192 INSVQAVA
-200 ISKKSIDDHYLKKA
+200 ISKKSCDASWLKKA
-214 GSLLFKEWVLT
+214 SSLLFKEWVLT

-236 RKEDIMKLET
+236 RREDIMKLET
-246 IAERFSDARYTYN
+246 IAERFSDARNTYN

-301 SKLRSLNLKKE
+301 SKLRSLNLKKD

-324 GGDWV
+324 GGDWD
-329 KDVPANIKNFEKLIS
+329 KDVPANVKNFQKLIS

-398 TESARGFAD
+398 TISALGFAD
-407 IAKNLEY
+407 IATNLEY

-436 SFFLEYPDFNIER
+436 SFFLEYPDFNLER
-449 IKEIKKLDL
+449 IEEIKKMDL
-458 QDEPE
+458 QDAPEYDE
-463 DDGYDYDSDY
+463 DDYSSDY
-473 QDKIYISTSVNKKK
+473 QDKIYVSTSVSKKK
-487 IAGKESFVV
+487 ISGKESFVV
-496 KLNNLPNEEEIENHI
+496 KLNNLPTDEEIENHTV
-511 IRGQKIYLKI
+511 GGKKIYLKI
-521 YIYDVTD
+521 YVYDVTD

-533 YFKTLD
+533 YFKIQD
-539 NGEDTEQYFLNNSH
+539 NGEDTGQYFLNNCH

-572 KELESYGSH
+572 TELETYGMTQL
-581 PSELAFPYSKLQI
+581 SELAFPYSKLQL

-609 TDNQK
+609 NENQK

-619 GRFISNDK
+619 GRFISYDN
-627 PNFRAEEYFLDSY
+627 PSFRAEEYFLESY
-640 SDGFDEY
+640 SEGFDEY
-647 NDYTDIL
+647 NDYPDIL

-712 YASVKYGD
+712 FT
-720 YAVEGK
+720 VEGN
-726 IHKILSLKR
+726 IHKILSLKK

-817 FGEGVE
+817 FGEEVE
-823 ESVFGIDKDMTK
+823 ESVFGINKDMTK

-869 LAASLRSQY
+869 LAANLRSQY

>member
-1 MAVKKKR
+1 MALKKKK

-15 HIVRFDVGFDARNEH
+15 HRVRFDIAFDARNEH
-30 RNTSKPLIN
+30 RDTSKPLIN
-39 FVQAGSISDK
+39 YVQAGSISDK
-49 KLLVGDLI
+49 KFLVGDLI
-57 LSINNIEIK
+57 LSVNNIEIK

-79 WGNEVLFEVK
+79 WGDEVLFEVK

-99 KTISFHNFQKNSI
+99 KTLTFENFKTKSVT
-112 NWPCHVKVK
+112 WPCGVEVK
-121 NNLVLIEKNAFEY
+121 NNLVLIKKTALEY
-134 PDFDN
+134 PDFN
-139 SVEDGDILLSID
+139 KSVEDGDILLSID

-170 GNNVEF
+170 GNNIEF
-176 KIKKKQLG
+176 KIKKKELG

-192 INAVQAVA
+192 INFAKGVA
-200 ISKKSIDDHYLKKA
+200 INKKSCDDAWLKKSS
-214 GSLLFKEWVLT
+214 SLLFKEWVLC
-225 DYGRNHDDWNK
+225 DYGYNHKDWNK
-236 RKEDIMKLET
+236 RREDIMKLET
-246 IAERFSDARYTYN
+246 IAERFSDARNTYN
-259 SDYIKDWKNKDA
+259 SDYIKDWKNKDV

-287 KLNFFS
+287 KRNFFS

-301 SKLRSLNLKKE
+301 SKLSSLNLKKE

-324 GGDWV
+324 GGDWD
-329 KDVPANIKNFEKLIS
+329 KDVAANIKNFQKLIS

-356 ISEASLNFFFNEMVD
+356 ISEVSLNFFFNEMVD

-389 SNKKKAELS
+389 SNIKKAELS
-398 TESARGFAD
+398 TALSSGFED
-407 IAKNLEY
+407 IATNLGY
-414 WFESKYKFNKA
+414 WFESAYLFNKA

-436 SFFLEYPDFNIER
+436 SFFLEYPDFNLER
-449 IKEIKKLDL
+449 IKEIEKMDL

-463 DDGYDYDSDY
+463 YDEDDYNNRIG
-473 QDKIYISTSVNKKK
+473 DKIYISTSVSKKK
-487 IAGKESFVV
+487 ISGKESFVV
-496 KLNNLPNEEEIENHI
+496 KLNDLPNEEEIENYI
-511 IRGQKIYLKI
+511 IGGQKIYLKI
-521 YIYDVTD
+521 YVYDVTD
-528 LDEDK
+528 LNEDK
-533 YFKTLD
+533 YFKIQD
-539 NGEDTEQYFLNNSH
+539 NGEDTEQYFLNNCH

-572 KELESYGSH
+572 KELGSSGYH
-581 PSELAFPYSKLQI
+581 PSELAFPYSKLQL

-609 TDNQK
+609 NDNQK

-619 GRFISNDK
+619 GRFISYDN
-627 PNFRAEEYFLDSY
+627 PTFRAEEYFLDSY
-640 SDGFDEY
+640 SEGFDEY

-712 YASVKYGD
+712 FT
-720 YAVEGK
+720 VEGN
-726 IHKILSLKR
+726 IHKILSLKK

-766 IDFLLNLATQ
+766 IDFLLNLAIK
-776 DETFNSKENK
+776 DETFNSKENN

-793 ELELNKEKYQEI
+793 DLELNKGKYQEI

-817 FGEGVE
+817 FGEEAE
-823 ESVFGIDKDMTK
+823 ESVFGINKDMTK

-869 LAASLRSQY
+869 LAANLRSQY

>member
-1 MAVKKKR
+1 MAVKKKK

-15 HIVRFDVGFDARNEH
+15 HIVRFDIGFDARNSQ
-30 RNTSKPLIN
+30 RDISKPLIN
-39 FVQAGSISDK
+39 YVQAGSISDK

-99 KTISFHNFQKNSI
+99 KTISFQNFQKNNVS
-112 NWPCHVKVK
+112 WPCHVRVK

-176 KIKKKQLG
+176 KIKKKELG

-192 INAVQAVA
+192 INSVQAVA
-200 ISKKSIDDHYLKKA
+200 ISKKSCDDSWLKKA
-214 GSLLFKEWVLT
+214 SSLLFKEWVLT

-236 RKEDIMKLET
+236 RREDIMKLET
-246 IAERFSDARYTYN
+246 IAERFSDSRHSYN

-301 SKLRSLNLKKE
+301 SKLRSLNLKKD

-324 GGDWV
+324 GGDWD
-329 KDVPANIKNFEKLIS
+329 KDVPANVKNFQKLIS

-398 TESARGFAD
+398 TKSALGFAD
-407 IAKNLEY
+407 IATNLEY

-436 SFFLEYPDFNIER
+436 SFFLEYPDFNLER
-449 IKEIKKLDL
+449 IEEIKKMDL
-458 QDEPE
+458 QDAPEYDE
-463 DDGYDYDSDY
+463 DDYNSDY
-473 QDKIYISTSVNKKK
+473 QDKIYVSTSVSKKK

-496 KLNNLPNEEEIENHI
+496 KLNNLPTDEEIENHTV
-511 IRGQKIYLKI
+511 GGKKIYLKI

-533 YFKTLD
+533 YFKIQD
-539 NGEDTEQYFLNNSH
+539 NGEDTGQYFLNNCH

-572 KELESYGSH
+572 TELETYGMTQL
-581 PSELAFPYSKLQI
+581 SELAFPYSKLQL

-609 TDNQK
+609 NENQK

-619 GRFISNDK
+619 GRFISYDN
-627 PNFRAEEYFLDSY
+627 PSFRAEEYFLESY
-640 SDGFDEY
+640 SEGFDEY
-647 NDYTDIL
+647 NDYPDIL

-712 YASVKYGD
+712 FT
-720 YAVEGK
+720 VEGN
-726 IHKILSLKR
+726 IHKILSLKK

-817 FGEGVE
+817 FGEEVE
-823 ESVFGIDKDMTK
+823 ESVFGINKDMTK

-869 LAASLRSQY
+869 LAANLRSQY

>member
-1 MAVKKKR
+1 MAVKKKK

-15 HIVRFDVGFDARNEH
+15 HIVRFDIGFDARNDQ
-30 RNTSKPLIN
+30 RDISKPLIN

-99 KTISFHNFQKNSI
+99 KTISFQNFQKNNVS
-112 NWPCHVKVK
+112 WPCHVRVK

-176 KIKKKQLG
+176 KIKKKELG

-192 INAVQAVA
+192 INSVQAVA
-200 ISKKSIDDHYLKKA
+200 ISKKSCDDSWLKKA
-214 GSLLFKEWVLT
+214 SSLLFKEWVLT
-225 DYGRNHDDWNK
+225 DYGRNHNDWNK
-236 RKEDIMKLET
+236 RREDIMKLET
-246 IAERFSDARYTYN
+246 IAERFSDSRHSYN

-324 GGDWV
+324 GGDWD
-329 KDVPANIKNFEKLIS
+329 KDVPANVKNFQKLIS

-398 TESARGFAD
+398 TKSALGFAD
-407 IAKNLEY
+407 IATNLEY

-436 SFFLEYPDFNIER
+436 SFFLEYPDFNLER
-449 IKEIKKLDL
+449 IEEIKKMDL
-458 QDEPE
+458 QDAPEYDE
-463 DDGYDYDSDY
+463 DDYSSDY
-473 QDKIYISTSVNKKK
+473 QDKIYVSTSVSKKK
-487 IAGKESFVV
+487 ISGKESFVV
-496 KLNNLPNEEEIENHI
+496 KLNNLPTDEEIENHTV
-511 IRGQKIYLKI
+511 GGKKIYLKI
-521 YIYDVTD
+521 YVYDVTD

-533 YFKTLD
+533 YFKIQD
-539 NGEDTEQYFLNNSH
+539 NGEDTGQYFLNNCH

-572 KELESYGSH
+572 TELETYGMTQL
-581 PSELAFPYSKLQI
+581 SELAFPYSKLQL

-609 TDNQK
+609 NENQK

-619 GRFISNDK
+619 GRFISYDN
-627 PNFRAEEYFLDSY
+627 PSFRAEEYFLESY
-640 SDGFDEY
+640 SEGFDEY

-712 YASVKYGD
+712 FT
-720 YAVEGK
+720 VEGN
-726 IHKILSLKR
+726 IHKILSLKK

-835 DEKLKILRKEY
+835 NEKLKILRKEY

-869 LAASLRSQY
+869 LAANLRSQY

>member
-1 MAVKKKR
+1 MAVKKKK

-15 HIVRFDVGFDARNEH
+15 HIVRFDIGFDARNSQ
-30 RNTSKPLIN
+30 RDISKPLIN

-57 LSINNIEIK
+57 LSINNIKVK

-99 KTISFHNFQKNSI
+99 KTISFQNFQKNNV

-176 KIKKKQLG
+176 KIKKKELG

-192 INAVQAVA
+192 INSVQAVA
-200 ISKKSIDDHYLKKA
+200 ISKKSCDDSWLKKA
-214 GSLLFKEWVLT
+214 SSLLFKEWVLT

-236 RKEDIMKLET
+236 RREDIMKLET
-246 IAERFSDARYTYN
+246 IAERFSDSRHSYN

-301 SKLRSLNLKKE
+301 SKLRSLNLKKD

-324 GGDWV
+324 GGDWD
-329 KDVPANIKNFEKLIS
+329 KDVPANVKNFQKLIS

-398 TESARGFAD
+398 TKPTLENFNNIGFEN
-407 IAKNLEY
+407 IANI
-414 WFESKYKFNKA
+414 FEHWLISKYRFNKA
-425 KVKLAVDDFCK
+425 QSKLAVDDFCK

-449 IKEIKKLDL
+449 IKEIEKMDL
-458 QDEPE
+458 QVEPE
-463 DDGYDYDSDY
+463 YDEDDYDSDY
-473 QDKIYISTSVNKKK
+473 QDKIYVSTSVTKKK
-487 IAGKESFVV
+487 VAGKESFVV
-496 KLNNLPNEEEIENHI
+496 KLNNLPTDEEIENHTV
-511 IRGQKIYLKI
+511 GGKKIYLKI
-521 YIYDVTD
+521 YVYDVTD

-533 YFKTLD
+533 YFKIQD
-539 NGEDTEQYFLNNSH
+539 NGEDTGQYFLNNCH

-572 KELESYGSH
+572 TELETYGMTQL
-581 PSELAFPYSKLQI
+581 SELAFPYSKLQL

-609 TDNQK
+609 NENQK

-619 GRFISNDK
+619 GRFISYDN
-627 PNFRAEEYFLDSY
+627 PSFRAEEYFLESY
-640 SDGFDEY
+640 SEGFDEY
-647 NDYTDIL
+647 SDYTDIL

-712 YASVKYGD
+712 FT
-720 YAVEGK
+720 VEGN
-726 IHKILSLKR
+726 IHKILSLKK

-766 IDFLLNLATQ
+766 IDFLLNLATR

-817 FGEGVE
+817 FGDEVE
-823 ESVFGIDKDMTK
+823 ESVFGINKDMTK

-869 LAASLRSQY
+869 LAANLRSQY

>member
-1 MAVKKKR
+1 MAIKKKK

-15 HIVRFDVGFDARNEH
+15 HKVRFDIAFDARNEH
-30 RNTSKPLIN
+30 RDTSKPLIN
-39 FVQAGSISDK
+39 YVQAGSISDK

-57 LSINNIEIK
+57 LSVNNIEIK

-72 FETNKID
+72 FEINKID
-79 WGNEVLFEVK
+79 WEDEVLFEVK

-99 KTISFHNFQKNSI
+99 KTLTFENFKTKSV
-112 NWPCHVKVK
+112 NWPCGVEVK
-121 NNLVLIEKNAFEY
+121 NNLVLIKKTAFEY
-134 PDFDN
+134 PDFDK

-170 GNNVEF
+170 GNNIEF
-176 KIKKKQLG
+176 KIKKKELG

-192 INAVQAVA
+192 INFAKGVA
-200 ISKKSIDDHYLKKA
+200 INKKSCDDAWLKKA
-214 GSLLFKEWVLT
+214 SSLLFKEWVLC
-225 DYGRNHDDWNK
+225 DFGHNHKDWNK
-236 RKEDIMKLET
+236 RREDIMKLET
-246 IAERFSDARYTYN
+246 IADRFSNARHAYN
-259 SDYIKDWKNKDA
+259 SDFIKDWKNKDG

-277 LKPEYKDINF
+277 LKPEYRDINF
-287 KLNFFS
+287 KLNFFT

-301 SKLRSLNLKKE
+301 SKLSSLNLKKE

-324 GGDWV
+324 GGNWD
-329 KDVPANIKNFEKLIS
+329 KDVPANIKNFKKLIS
-344 VKDKKKEVFVDE
+344 VKDKKKELFVDE
-356 ISEASLNFFFNEMVD
+356 ISETSLNFFFNEMVD

-389 SNKKKAELS
+389 SNKKKAEIATNS
-398 TESARGFAD
+398 PAGNNGFED
-407 IAKNLEY
+407 ITRYLEY

-436 SFFLEYPDFNIER
+436 SFFLEYPDFNLER
-449 IKEIKKLDL
+449 IKEIEKMDL

-463 DDGYDYDSDY
+463 YNEDDYGSDY
-473 QDKIYISTSVNKKK
+473 QGKIYISTSVSKKK
-487 IAGKESFVV
+487 VAGKESFVV
-496 KLNNLPNEEEIENHI
+496 KLNNLPTDEEIWDRVFGE
-511 IRGQKIYLKI
+511 KKVYLKI

-533 YFKTLD
+533 YNKIQD
-539 NGEDTEQYFLNNSH
+539 NGESTDQYFLNNCH

-572 KELESYGSH
+572 TELKPTELQ
-581 PSELAFPYSKLQI
+581 PNELAFPYSKLQL

-609 TDNQK
+609 TEDQK

-619 GRFISNDK
+619 GRFVSYDS
-627 PNFRAEEYFLDSY
+627 PTYRAEEYFLESY
-640 SDGFDEY
+640 SEGFDEY
-647 NDYTDIL
+647 GDYTDIL

-712 YASVKYGD
+712 FT
-720 YAVEGK
+720 VEGN
-726 IHKILSLKR
+726 IHKILSLKK

-817 FGEGVE
+817 FGEEVE
-823 ESVFGIDKDMTK
+823 ESVFGINKDMTK

-869 LAASLRSQY
+869 LAANLRSQY

>member
-1 MAVKKKR
+1 MAVKKKK

-15 HIVRFDVGFDARNEH
+15 HIVRFDIGFDARNDQ
-30 RNTSKPLIN
+30 RDISKPLIN
-39 FVQAGSISDK
+39 YVQAGSISDK

-89 RSNKIEKVKI
+89 RSNKIQKVKI
-99 KTISFHNFQKNSI
+99 KTISFQSFQKNNV

-121 NNLVLIEKNAFEY
+121 SNLVLIEKNAFEY

-151 SEKISSEFDFGKI
+151 SEKISSEFDFGKV

-176 KIKKKQLG
+176 KIKKKELG

-192 INAVQAVA
+192 INAAQTVA
-200 ISKKSIDDHYLKKA
+200 ISKKSCDDHYLKKSS
-214 GSLLFKEWVLT
+214 SLLFKEWVLT

-236 RKEDIMKLET
+236 RREDIMKLET
-246 IAERFSDARYTYN
+246 IAERFSDSRHTYN

-324 GGDWV
+324 GGDWD
-329 KDVPANIKNFEKLIS
+329 KDVPANIKNFQKLIS
-344 VKDKKKEVFVDE
+344 VKDKIKEVFVDE

-371 KKKNIFIKYESD
+371 KKKNIFIKYDSD

-398 TESARGFAD
+398 TVSALGFAD
-407 IAKNLEY
+407 IATNLEY

-436 SFFLEYPDFNIER
+436 SFFLEYPDFNLER
-449 IKEIKKLDL
+449 IKEIKKMDL

-463 DDGYDYDSDY
+463 YDEDDYGSDY
-473 QDKIYISTSVNKKK
+473 QDKIYISTSDSKKK
-487 IAGKESFVV
+487 VAGKESFVV
-496 KLNNLPNEEEIENHI
+496 KLNDLPTDEKIENHTV
-511 IRGQKIYLKI
+511 GGKKIYLKI
-521 YIYDVTD
+521 YVYDVTD

-533 YFKTLD
+533 YFKIQD
-539 NGEDTEQYFLNNSH
+539 NGEDTGQYFLNNCH

-565 NGILVQT
+565 NEILVQT
-572 KELESYGSH
+572 KELGSSGYH
-581 PSELAFPYSKLQI
+581 PSELAFPYSKLQL

-609 TDNQK
+609 TEDQK

-619 GRFISNDK
+619 GRFITYDN
-627 PNFRAEEYFLDSY
+627 PTFRAEEYFLDSY
-640 SDGFDEY
+640 SEGFDEY

-712 YASVKYGD
+712 FT
-720 YAVEGK
+720 VEGN
-726 IHKILSLKR
+726 IHKILSLKK

-817 FGEGVE
+817 FGEEVE
-823 ESVFGIDKDMTK
+823 ESVFGINKDMTK

-869 LAASLRSQY
+869 LAANLRSQY